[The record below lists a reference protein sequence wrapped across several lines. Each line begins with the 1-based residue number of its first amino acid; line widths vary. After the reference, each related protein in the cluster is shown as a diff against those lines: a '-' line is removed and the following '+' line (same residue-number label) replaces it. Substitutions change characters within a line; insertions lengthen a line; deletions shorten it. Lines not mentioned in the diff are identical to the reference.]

1 MNLNNV
7 SLIKIG
13 NGSEVSFMKLNGVIV
28 YEKSTTPLYKDRE
41 FFFNETI
48 TEVETRIN
56 STHTSLNSM
65 FIQCFNLQTV
75 NITGW
80 NKNNGRVTD
89 MYMMFY
95 LCRSL
100 TTVNTIDFNT
110 SGVENM
116 ASMFEGCSSLT
127 TLDLSSFDTSN
138 VTNMGRMFNGC
149 NLLHTL
155 NLSNFDISRVTAMNM
170 MFSDCNYLKTL
181 RLDNCDTATIS
192 KIMTAS
198 SLPSGK
204 TPFGQTRYFY
214 CKEENLTGATYHGD
228 WQPIFI

>member
-13 NGSEVSFMKLNGVIV
+13 NGSEVNFMKLNGVIV
-28 YEKSTTPLYKDRE
+28 YQKDVIPLYKDRE

-95 LCRSL
+95 NCRSL
-100 TTVNTIDFNT
+100 TTINTIDFNT
-110 SGVENM
+110 SGVKDM
-116 ASMFEGCSSLT
+116 GCMFDGCKALTSLN
-127 TLDLSSFDTSN
+127 LSSFDTSN
-138 VTNMGRMFNGC
+138 VTNMSSMFNNC
-149 NLLHTL
+149 SSLTTL
-155 NLSNFDISRVTAMNM
+155 NLSNFDTGKVTNM
-170 MFSDCNYLKTL
+170 SSMFSGCDYLKTL

-192 KIMTAS
+192 KIMTTL

-214 CKEENLTGATYHGD
+214 CKEENLAGAVYNED

>member
-13 NGSEVSFMKLNGVIV
+13 NGSEVSFMKLGNGPIV
-28 YEKSTTPLYKDRE
+28 YQKDAIPLYKDRE

-48 TEVETRIN
+48 TEVKTRIN
-56 STHTSLNSM
+56 SIHTSLNSM

-95 LCRSL
+95 NCRSL

-110 SGVENM
+110 SGVKNM
-116 ASMFEGCSSLT
+116 VSMFEGCSSLT
-127 TLDLSSFDTSN
+127 TLDLSNFDTSN
-138 VTNMGRMFNGC
+138 VTDMGRMFNG
-149 NLLHTL
+149 
-155 NLSNFDISRVTAMNM
+155 
-170 MFSDCNYLKTL
+170 CNYLKTL

-192 KIMTAS
+192 KIMTTL

-214 CKEENLTGATYHGD
+214 CKEENLAGAVYNED

>member
-13 NGSEVSFMKLNGVIV
+13 NDSEVSFMKLNGVIV
-28 YEKSTTPLYKDRE
+28 YQKDKTPLYKHSE

-48 TEVETRIN
+48 TEVKTRIN
-56 STHTSLNSM
+56 STHTTLNSM
-65 FIQCFNLQTV
+65 FIQCYALQTV

-95 LCRSL
+95 NCYNL
-100 TTVNTIDFNT
+100 TTVNTVNFNT
-110 SGVENM
+110 SGVKDM
-116 ASMFEGCSSLT
+116 ASMFDGCKALTSLN
-127 TLDLSSFDTSN
+127 LSSFDTSN
-138 VTNMGRMFNGC
+138 VTDMSRMFNNC
-149 NLLHTL
+149 NSLTTL
-155 NLSNFDISRVTAMNM
+155 NLSNFDTSKVSGISS
-170 MFSDCNYLKTL
+170 MFSGCDYLKTL

-192 KIMTAS
+192 KIMTAF

-214 CKEENLTGATYHGD
+214 CKEENLAGAVYNGD